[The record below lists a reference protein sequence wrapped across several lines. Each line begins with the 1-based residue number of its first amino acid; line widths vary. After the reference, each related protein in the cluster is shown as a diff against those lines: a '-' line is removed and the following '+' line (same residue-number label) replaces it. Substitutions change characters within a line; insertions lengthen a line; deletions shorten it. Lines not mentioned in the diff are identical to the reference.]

1 MSEREAGATGR
12 YKAFI
17 SYSHVDSAF
26 AVRLHRQLEGYRLPG
41 RLVGTHTARG
51 PAPSRL
57 TPIFRDIDEL
67 PAADDLST
75 EIKNALAA
83 SAALIVLC
91 SPDAKE
97 SRWVNREIELFREL
111 YPDRP
116 ILPALVRGEPDTA
129 FPPALFTSGQDGTP
143 REPVASDLRG
153 DQGRLGR
160 IKLIAGLTGV
170 GVDDLVQRDAQRHLR
185 RVMAVTA
192 SAIIAIVILLA
203 LLVMAMR
210 ARAEAE
216 HQQAEA
222 EGLIEF
228 MLTDL
233 RGRLK
238 GVGRL
243 DVMNAV
249 NERAMRYYGGQSLA
263 TLPDASLER
272 RARLLHVM
280 GEDDEARGDKAGA
293 RTKFTEAHRTTFA
306 IAERRPKDAES
317 LFAHAQSEYWLGYMA
332 YRQKDFGTARK
343 HFQGYARLAD
353 RMVALQPGKVRYIRE
368 QGYAQGNLCA
378 LALTEKAADA
388 APASTACQAAVAAKK
403 QVARITPDDGSAFAD
418 LANSYGWL
426 GDALNAAGNPSG
438 ARSAHLEAARHVDAA
453 IKRDPQN
460 LDYRDVWVTRQFALA
475 EMERKDGH
483 MPAAITRMA
492 KARET
497 IVEMVRRDPS
507 NHLWRERLSQVERKM
522 AALKT
527 STVRQKD
534 VS

>member
-1 MSEREAGATGR
+1 MTGQEAGTTGR

-17 SYSHVDSAF
+17 SYSHCDTTI
-26 AVRLHRQLEGYRLPG
+26 AVRLHRRLEGYRLPS
-41 RLVGTHTARG
+41 RLVGTSTSRG
-51 PAPSRL
+51 AVPARL

-75 EIKNALAA
+75 EIKAALAD
-83 SAALIVLC
+83 SAALVVLC
-91 SPDAKE
+91 SPDAKT
-97 SRWVNREIELFREL
+97 SRWVNREIELFREIH
-111 YPDRP
+111 PDRP
-116 ILPALVRGEPDTA
+116 ILPALVRGEPEES
-129 FPPALFTSGQDGTP
+129 FPPALFTPGPDGIP
-143 REPVASDLRG
+143 REPIASDLRG
-153 DQGRLGR
+153 DNERLGR
-160 IKLIAGLTGV
+160 IKLIAGMTGI

-192 SAIIAIVILLA
+192 SAVIAIVVLSG
-203 LLVMAMR
+203 LLVAAVR

-249 NERAMRYYGGQSLA
+249 NERAMGYYGDQSLD
-263 TLPDASLER
+263 TLPDQSLER
-272 RARLLHVM
+272 RARILHAM
-280 GEDDEARGDKAGA
+280 GEDDEARGDKSAA
-293 RTKFTEAHRTTFA
+293 LSKFTEAHRTTSA
-306 IAERRPKDAES
+306 IAARRPKDAES

-332 YRQKDFGTARK
+332 YRKKDYAAART
-343 HFQGYARLAD
+343 HFEGYAKLAD
-353 RMVALQPGKVRYIRE
+353 RMASIQPGKGRYIRE

-378 LALTEKAADA
+378 LALTPERKDLGLAKR
-388 APASTACQAAVAAKK
+388 SCEAAVNAKASVLKLAPREAA
-403 QVARITPDDGSAFAD
+403 AFSD

-426 GDALNAAGNPSG
+426 GDAHRASGSLRAAK
-438 ARSAHLEAARHVDAA
+438 AAHLAAAQNANRAVEL
-453 IKRDPQN
+453 DPRN

-475 EMERKDGH
+475 ELDKEEGNALVAVKRMESARNTIARMVQQD
-483 MPAAITRMA
+483 PA
-492 KARET
+492 
-497 IVEMVRRDPS
+497 
-507 NHLWRERLSQVERKM
+507 NLLWRERLSQVERKIT
-522 AALKT
+522 ALRT

-534 VS
+534 VL